1 MLNEEII
8 DGDEF
13 LKFKAS
19 ELELVFA
26 EKIVLALMGLYV
38 IWTISLYRIFKIG
51 GEQELSGIINK
62 YKGYAI
68 KIEKNAHDYT
78 HKTINGAIN
87 GI

>member
-51 GEQELSGIINK
+51 GE
-62 YKGYAI
+62 
-68 KIEKNAHDYT
+68 
-78 HKTINGAIN
+78 
-87 GI
+87 